1 MLQRVVIIN
10 GIIIIDK
17 PRDFTSFDVIAV
29 VRKTLH
35 QRKTG
40 HTGTLDPMA
49 TGVLPVLLG
58 CATKAQDLLP
68 DTDKEYLADFTLG
81 ITTDTLDITGTVLS
95 KQPSAVTTKQLLDV
109 LPQFRGN
116 IMQKPPMYSAVSKDG
131 VRLYEL
137 ARQGIVTEREARP
150 VTVSVLELIRFD
162 ENTQSGTLKVS
173 CSKGTYIRVICDD
186 IGAQLGCG
194 GVMTALRR
202 TRACGYQLQDAITL
216 DRLRELAQSDGIGQ
230 YIRPVDS
237 VFSAY
242 PRISITSA
250 QEVRYCNGAGLML
263 SRLYG
268 IAAPEDGALYRVYC
282 GERFLGLGTID
293 LKREELS
300 VKKRFDTDA

>member
-10 GIIIIDK
+10 GLIIIDK

-202 TRACGYQLQDAITL
+202 TRACGYHLQDAITL

-268 IAAPEDGALYRVYC
+268 IAAPEDGTLYRVYC